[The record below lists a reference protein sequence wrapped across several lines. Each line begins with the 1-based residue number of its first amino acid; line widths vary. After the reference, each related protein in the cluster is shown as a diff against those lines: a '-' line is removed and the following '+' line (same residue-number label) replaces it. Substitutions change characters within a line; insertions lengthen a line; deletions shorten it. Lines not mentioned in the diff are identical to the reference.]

1 MQRCGSDAIRRGHA
15 TRARGH
21 TVHCW
26 YNNWYHTVMRN
37 DSVIQ
42 SQSAK
47 CKVQSDNDIK

>member
-1 MQRCGSDAIRRGHA
+1 MLPGPGDILYIVGIII
-15 TRARGH
+15 G
-21 TVHCW
+21 
-26 YNNWYHTVMRN
+26 TVMRN